1 MQKRIIEDLKDN
13 QLEGQKVLVRVDF
26 NVPLNEELE
35 ITDDTRIKAALPTI
49 KYLISHQAK
58 VVLMSHLGRPKGKV
72 VEKLRLDP
80 IARRLSGLLKQD
92 VKKVNDCI
100 GEEVEKVVSNMQK
113 GEVVLLENLRFYPEE
128 EKNDYEFSKKLAN
141 LADIFIN
148 DAFGTAH
155 RAHASTVGVAEL
167 LPSYAGFLM
176 AREIEV
182 LSNLLENPERPFV
195 VVLGGAK
202 ISGKIEIVQ
211 NLLSIADRILIAGGM
226 SYTCLAA
233 LGYEVGNSLLEEYDL
248 EIVKKMLKKAEEKD
262 NKILLPVDLV
272 ITKEVSEKAESKPFE
287 IDNIPKDGIGVDL
300 GERSLV
306 KFEKEIKKA
315 KTVFWNGPVGV
326 FEIEKYAKG
335 TNRIAKILADMQGK
349 VVTIIGGGDSIAAID
364 EAGLTEKMTH
374 ISTGGVNREDD
385 SYLYR
390 WWSFF
395 RIFRREKTPR
405 HRGFTVI
412 QGTVLCIIH

>member
-1 MQKRIIEDLKDN
+1 MQKKTIEDLKDN
-13 QLEGQKVLVRVDF
+13 QLEGKKVLVRVDF

-35 ITDDTRIKAALPTI
+35 IADDTRIKAALPTI
-49 KYLISHQAK
+49 KYLISHHAK
-58 VVLMSHLGRPKGKV
+58 VILMSHLGRPKGKV

-80 IARRLSGLLKQD
+80 TARRLSGLLEQD

-100 GEEVEKVVSNMQK
+100 GEEVEKVVSNMRK
-113 GEVVLLENLRFYPEE
+113 GEVVLLENLRFHPEE
-128 EKNDYEFSKKLAN
+128 EKNNPEFSKALAN

-176 AREIEV
+176 AKEIEV

-202 ISGKIEIVQ
+202 ISGKIEIVK
-211 NLLSIADRILIAGGM
+211 NLLSIADKILISGGM

-248 EIVKKMLKKAEEKD
+248 EIVKNMLKGAEEKG

-272 ITKEVSEKAESKPFE
+272 ITKEISEKTESKLFK
-287 IDNIPKDGIGVDL
+287 IDDIPKDGIGVDL

-335 TNRIAKILADMQGK
+335 TNRIAKILADMQGEA
-349 VVTIIGGGDSIAAID
+349 VTIIGGGDSIAAID
-364 EAGLTEKMTH
+364 KAGLTEKMTH
-374 ISTGGVNREDD
+374 ISTGGGASLEFLGGKKLPGIEV
-385 SYLYR
+385 LP
-390 WWSFF
+390 
-395 RIFRREKTPR
+395 EK
-405 HRGFTVI
+405 
-412 QGTVLCIIH
+412 

>member
-1 MQKRIIEDLKDN
+1 MQKKTIEDLKDK
-13 QLEGQKVLVRVDF
+13 QLEGKRVLVRVDF
-26 NVPLNEELE
+26 NVPLNEKLE
-35 ITDDTRIKAALPTI
+35 ITDDTRIKATLSTI

-80 IARRLSGLLKQD
+80 VAKRLSELLEQE
-92 VKKVNDCI
+92 VKKLNDCI
-100 GEEVEKVVSNMQK
+100 GKEVEKIVSNMQK
-113 GEVVLLENLRFYPEE
+113 GEVVLWENLRFHPEE

-141 LADIFIN
+141 LADIFVN

-155 RAHASTVGVAEL
+155 RAHASTVGVAEI

-176 AREIEV
+176 AKEIEV
-182 LSNLLENPERPFV
+182 LSNLIENPKRPFV
-195 VVLGGAK
+195 VILGGAK
-202 ISGKIEIVQ
+202 ISGKIDVVQ
-211 NLLSIADRILIAGGM
+211 NLLNIADKILIAGGM

-248 EIVKKMLKKAEEKD
+248 EIVKKMLKKAEEKG

-272 ITKEVSEKAESKPFE
+272 ITKEVLEKAESKLFE

-300 GERSLV
+300 GERSLI

-326 FEIEKYAKG
+326 FEIKKYAKG

-349 VVTIIGGGDSIAAID
+349 AVTIIGGGDSIAAI
-364 EAGLTEKMTH
+364 ENAGLAEKMTH
-374 ISTGGVNREDD
+374 ISTGGGASLEFLGGKKLPGIEV
-385 SYLYR
+385 LP
-390 WWSFF
+390 
-395 RIFRREKTPR
+395 EK
-405 HRGFTVI
+405 
-412 QGTVLCIIH
+412 

>member
-1 MQKRIIEDLKDN
+1 MQKKTIKDLNKN
-13 QLEGQKVLVRVDF
+13 QLESKRVLVRVDF
-26 NVPLNEELE
+26 NVPLNEKLE
-35 ITDDTRIKAALPTI
+35 ITDDTRIKAALFTI
-49 KYLISHQAK
+49 KYLTSHQAK

-80 IARRLSGLLKQD
+80 VAKRLSELLKQE
-92 VKKVNDCI
+92 VKKLNDCI
-100 GEEVEKVVSNMQK
+100 GEEVEKIVSSMQK
-113 GEVVLLENLRFYPEE
+113 GEVVLLENLRFHPEE
-128 EKNDYEFSKKLAN
+128 EKNDYEFSKKLSN
-141 LADIFIN
+141 LADIFVN

-155 RAHASTVGVAEL
+155 RAHASTFGVARI

-176 AREIEV
+176 AKEMEV
-182 LSNLLENPERPFV
+182 LSNLIENPERPFV

-248 EIVKKMLKKAEEKD
+248 GIVKKMLKKAKEKG

-272 ITKEVSEKAESKPFE
+272 ITKEVSERTESKVVE
-287 IDNIPKDGIGVDL
+287 IKDIPNDAIAVDL
-300 GERSLV
+300 GDKSIAI
-306 KFEKEIKKA
+306 FEKEIKKA

-326 FEIEKYAKG
+326 FEIKKYAKG

-349 VVTIIGGGDSIAAID
+349 AVTIIGGGDSIAAI
-364 EAGLTEKMTH
+364 ENAGLAAKMTH
-374 ISTGGVNREDD
+374 ISTGGGASLEFLGGKKLPGIEV
-385 SYLYR
+385 LP
-390 WWSFF
+390 
-395 RIFRREKTPR
+395 EK
-405 HRGFTVI
+405 
-412 QGTVLCIIH
+412 

>member
-1 MQKRIIEDLKDN
+1 MQKKTIKDLNKN
-13 QLEGQKVLVRVDF
+13 QLEGKRVLVRVDF
-26 NVPLNEELE
+26 NVPLNDKLE
-35 ITDDTRIKAALPTI
+35 ITDDTRIKAALSTI
-49 KYLISHQAK
+49 KYLTSHQAK
-58 VVLMSHLGRPKGKV
+58 VILMSHLGRPKGKV

-80 IARRLSGLLKQD
+80 VAKRLSELLEQE
-92 VKKVNDCI
+92 VKKLNDCI
-100 GEEVEKVVSNMQK
+100 GEEVEKVVSNMRK
-113 GEVVLLENLRFYPEE
+113 GEVVLLENLRFHPEE

-141 LADIFIN
+141 LADIFVN

-155 RAHASTVGVAEL
+155 RAHASTVGVARM
-167 LPSYAGFLM
+167 LPSYAGFLI
-176 AREIEV
+176 AKEIEV
-182 LSNLLENPERPFV
+182 LSNLIENPERPFV
-195 VVLGGAK
+195 VLLGGAK

-248 EIVKKMLKKAEEKD
+248 EIVKKMLKKAEEKG

-272 ITKEVSEKAESKPFE
+272 ITKEVLEKAESKLFE

-300 GERSLV
+300 GERSLI

-326 FEIEKYAKG
+326 FEIKKYAKG

-349 VVTIIGGGDSIAAID
+349 TVTIIGGGDSIAAI
-364 EAGLTEKMTH
+364 ENAGLAEKMTH
-374 ISTGGVNREDD
+374 ISTGGGASLEFLGGKKLPGIEV
-385 SYLYR
+385 LP
-390 WWSFF
+390 
-395 RIFRREKTPR
+395 EK
-405 HRGFTVI
+405 
-412 QGTVLCIIH
+412 

>member
-1 MQKRIIEDLKDN
+1 MQKRTIEDLKDN
-13 QLEGQKVLVRVDF
+13 QLEGKRVLVRVDF
-26 NVPLNEELE
+26 NVPLNGELE

-49 KYLISHQAK
+49 KYLMSHQAK
-58 VVLMSHLGRPKGKV
+58 VILMSHLGRPKGKV

-80 IARRLSGLLKQD
+80 IAGRLSELLKQN

-113 GEVVLLENLRFYPEE
+113 GEVILLENLRFHPEE
-128 EKNDYEFSKKLAN
+128 EKNDYEFSKKLAD

-182 LSNLLENPERPFV
+182 LSNLIENPERPFV

-211 NLLSIADRILIAGGM
+211 NLLSIADKILIAGGM

-248 EIVKKMLKKAEEKD
+248 EIVKKMLKRAEEKG

-272 ITKEVSEKAESKPFE
+272 ITKEVSERGESKLFE

-349 VVTIIGGGDSIAAID
+349 AVTIIGGGDSIAAID
-364 EAGLTEKMTH
+364 KAGLTEKMTH
-374 ISTGGVNREDD
+374 ISTGGGASLEFLGGKKLPGIEV
-385 SYLYR
+385 LP
-390 WWSFF
+390 
-395 RIFRREKTPR
+395 EK
-405 HRGFTVI
+405 
-412 QGTVLCIIH
+412 

>member
-1 MQKRIIEDLKDN
+1 MQKKTIEDLKDN
-13 QLEGQKVLVRVDF
+13 QLEGKKVLVRVDF

-49 KYLISHQAK
+49 KYLISHHVK
-58 VVLMSHLGRPKGKV
+58 VILMSHLGRPKGKV

-80 IARRLSGLLKQD
+80 IARRVSELLKQD
-92 VKKVNDCI
+92 VKKANDCI
-100 GEEVEKVVSNMQK
+100 GEEVEKVVSNLQK
-113 GEVVLLENLRFYPEE
+113 GEVVLLENLRFHPEE
-128 EKNDYEFSKKLAN
+128 EKNNPEFSKALAN

-167 LPSYAGFLM
+167 LSSYAGFLM
-176 AREIEV
+176 AKEIEV
-182 LSNLLENPERPFV
+182 LSNLMENPERPFV

-233 LGYEVGNSLLEEYDL
+233 LGYDVGKSLLEKYDL
-248 EIVKKMLKKAEEKD
+248 RIVFKMLKEAEEKGS
-262 NKILLPVDLV
+262 KILLPIDLV
-272 ITKEVSEKAESKPFE
+272 VAIKEVSEKAVSKLVRVE
-287 IDNIPKDGIGVDL
+287 NIPKDGTGVDL

-335 TNRIAKILADMQGK
+335 TNRIAKILADMQGEA
-349 VVTIIGGGDSIAAID
+349 VTIIGGGDSIAAID
-364 EAGLTEKMTH
+364 KAGLTEKMTH
-374 ISTGGVNREDD
+374 ISTGGGASLEFLGGKKLLGIEV
-385 SYLYR
+385 LP
-390 WWSFF
+390 
-395 RIFRREKTPR
+395 EK
-405 HRGFTVI
+405 
-412 QGTVLCIIH
+412 

>member
-1 MQKRIIEDLKDN
+1 MKKRIIEDLNEN
-13 QLEGQKVLVRVDF
+13 QLVDKRVLVRVDF
-26 NVPLNEELE
+26 NVPINEELE

-58 VVLMSHLGRPKGKV
+58 VILMSHLGRPKGEV
-72 VEKLRLDP
+72 IEKLRLDP
-80 IARRLSGLLKQD
+80 VARRLSELLGQK
-92 VKKVNDCI
+92 VKKLDNCI
-100 GEEVEKVVSNMQK
+100 GKEVEEEIMKLQA
-113 GEVVLLENLRFYPEE
+113 GEIALLENLRFHPEE
-128 EKNDYEFSKKLAN
+128 EKNNPEFAKALAN
-141 LADIFIN
+141 LADIFMN

-155 RAHASTVGVAEL
+155 RVHASTVGVARI

-182 LSNLLENPERPFV
+182 LSNLIENPEKPFV

-211 NLLSIADRILIAGGM
+211 NLLNIADRILIAGGM

-248 EIVKKMLKKAEEKD
+248 EVVRKMLKEAEEKGG
-262 NKILLPVDLV
+262 KILLPVDLI
-272 ITKEVSEKAESKPFE
+272 ITKEVSEKIEGKLFE

-300 GERSLV
+300 GERSLIE
-306 KFEKEIKKA
+306 FEKEIKKA

-364 EAGLTEKMTH
+364 KVGLAEKMTH
-374 ISTGGVNREDD
+374 ISTGGGASLEFLGGKKLPGIEILPN
-385 SYLYR
+385 
-390 WWSFF
+390 
-395 RIFRREKTPR
+395 K
-405 HRGFTVI
+405 
-412 QGTVLCIIH
+412 Q

>member
-374 ISTGGVNREDD
+374 ISTGGGASLEF
-385 SYLYR
+385 LGGKKLPG
-390 WWSFF
+390 
-395 RIFRREKTPR
+395 IE
-405 HRGFTVI
+405 
-412 QGTVLCIIH
+412 VLP

>member
-1 MQKRIIEDLKDN
+1 MQKKTIEDLKDS
-13 QLEGQKVLVRVDF
+13 QLEGRRVLVRVDF

-35 ITDDTRIKAALPTI
+35 ITDNTRIKAALPTI

-58 VVLMSHLGRPKGKV
+58 VILMSHLGRPKGKV

-80 IARRLSGLLKQD
+80 VARRLSELLKQD
-92 VKKVNDCI
+92 IKKVNDCI
-100 GEEVEKVVSNMQK
+100 GEETEKVVANMKK

-141 LADIFIN
+141 LADLFIN

-182 LSNLLENPERPFV
+182 LSNLMENPERPFV

-202 ISGKIEIVQ
+202 ISGKIEVVQ
-211 NLLSIADRILIAGGM
+211 NLLNIADKILIAGGM

-233 LGYEVGNSLLEEYDL
+233 LGYDVTNLLLEEYDL
-248 EIVKKMLKKAEEKD
+248 EIVKKMLKKAEKKG

-272 ITKEVSEKAESKPFE
+272 ITKEVSEKAESKIFE
-287 IDNIPKDGIGVDL
+287 IDNIPKDGTGVDL
-300 GERSLV
+300 GEKSLIE
-306 KFEKEIKKA
+306 FEKEIKKA

-349 VVTIIGGGDSIAAID
+349 AVTIIGGGDSIAAID
-364 EAGLTEKMTH
+364 KAGLTEKMTH
-374 ISTGGVNREDD
+374 ISTGGGASLEFLGGKKLPGIEV
-385 SYLYR
+385 LP
-390 WWSFF
+390 
-395 RIFRREKTPR
+395 EK
-405 HRGFTVI
+405 
-412 QGTVLCIIH
+412 

>member
-1 MQKRIIEDLKDN
+1 MKKKTIKDLNKN
-13 QLEGQKVLVRVDF
+13 QLEGKKILVRVDF

-35 ITDDTRIKAALPTI
+35 ITDDTRIEAALSTI
-49 KYLISHQAK
+49 KYLISNQAK
-58 VVLMSHLGRPKGKV
+58 VILMSHLGRPKGKV
-72 VEKLRLDP
+72 IEKLRLNP
-80 IARRLSGLLKQD
+80 VAQRLGELLRQK
-92 VKKVNDCI
+92 VKKLNDCI
-100 GEEVEKVVSNMQK
+100 GEEVEKVVLNMQK
-113 GEVVLLENLRFYPEE
+113 GEVILLENLRFHPEE
-128 EKNDYEFSKKLAN
+128 EKNNPEFAKTLAN
-141 LADIFIN
+141 LADIFVN

-155 RAHASTVGVAEL
+155 RAHASTVGVAKI

-182 LSNLLENPERPFV
+182 LSNLIENPVRPFV

-211 NLLSIADRILIAGGM
+211 NLLNIADRILIAGGM

-248 EIVKKMLKKAEEKD
+248 EVVRKMLKKAEEKGS
-262 NKILLPVDLV
+262 KILLPVDLI
-272 ITKEVSEKAESKPFE
+272 ITKEVSEKIEGKLLE

-300 GERSLV
+300 GERSLIE
-306 KFEKEIKKA
+306 FEKEIRKA

-364 EAGLTEKMTH
+364 KAGLAEKMTH
-374 ISTGGVNREDD
+374 ISTGGGASLELLGGKKLPGIEILPN
-385 SYLYR
+385 
-390 WWSFF
+390 
-395 RIFRREKTPR
+395 K
-405 HRGFTVI
+405 
-412 QGTVLCIIH
+412 

>member
-1 MQKRIIEDLKDN
+1 MQKKTVEDLKDN
-13 QLEGQKVLVRVDF
+13 QLKGKRILVRVDF
-26 NVPLNEELE
+26 NVPLNEGLE
-35 ITDDTRIKAALPTI
+35 ITDDTRIKAALSTI
-49 KYLISHQAK
+49 KYLISNQAK
-58 VVLMSHLGRPKGKV
+58 VILMSHLGRPKGEV
-72 VEKLRLDP
+72 IEKLKLDP
-80 IARRLSGLLKQD
+80 VARRLSELLGQK
-92 VKKVNDCI
+92 VKKLNDCI
-100 GEEVEKVVSNMQK
+100 GEEVEKSVLKMQK
-113 GEVVLLENLRFYPEE
+113 GEVILLENLRFYSEE
-128 EKNDYEFSKKLAN
+128 EKNNPEFAKSLAKS
-141 LADIFIN
+141 ADIFVN

-155 RAHASTVGVAEL
+155 RAHASTVGVARI
-167 LPSYAGFLM
+167 LPSCAGFLM
-176 AREIEV
+176 AKEIGV

-248 EIVKKMLKKAEEKD
+248 EIVKKMLKKAEEKG

-272 ITKEVSEKAESKPFE
+272 ITKEVSEKTESKLFE

-300 GERSLV
+300 GEKSLV

-335 TNRIAKILADMQGK
+335 TNRIAKILANMQGEA
-349 VVTIIGGGDSIAAID
+349 VTIIGGGDSIAAID
-364 EAGLTEKMTH
+364 KAGLTEKMTH
-374 ISTGGVNREDD
+374 ISTGGGASLEFLSGKKLPGIEV
-385 SYLYR
+385 LP
-390 WWSFF
+390 
-395 RIFRREKTPR
+395 EK
-405 HRGFTVI
+405 
-412 QGTVLCIIH
+412 